1 MSEPLSID
9 SILGP
14 GGSISRRLPRYEP
27 REQQLE
33 MARSVSSAL
42 TDREH
47 LVVEAGTGTGKS
59 FAYLAAAILHATS
72 DQTESETKKPK
83 RSADD
88 ADDRV
93 GPASDRDK
101 EPDRPKR
108 VLISTHT
115 ISLQEQLIGKDIPLL
130 NSVIPREFSAVLVKG
145 RNNYLSLRR
154 MGRAVEKSVSLMA
167 NDFQMQQL
175 REIRKW
181 SDNTPDGSL
190 STLPIKPDGQVWDE
204 VRSDTGNCLRNK
216 CPNFKDCFY
225 FQARRRAQNAQ
236 LLIVNHAM
244 LFTDIAM
251 RRQGVSLLPDYDAI
265 ILDECHTIESVAG
278 DHLGIRLTS
287 GQFDYLFDRLYND
300 RQQKGLLVAHELEA
314 LQKMV
319 DRCRFAASEMFAGV
333 LDWMQESRTRNG
345 RVHHP
350 EVVPNPLSEPM
361 EILAR
366 RLRAHA
372 DGQDNDSDRQ
382 DFQSAHDRLL
392 ALAGGLREWLDQ
404 SLKQE
409 SVYWVETSGSRRGMD
424 RVSLS
429 ASPIDIGQT
438 LREEVFQNEEIGS
451 VIMTSATLATGEQ
464 DKFKFFRSRVGLTT
478 GRSLQVGSP
487 FDYEKQAKLIIVR
500 GLPDPSAKRDEFE
513 AALPQQ
519 IKRFVGHTDGHAF
532 VLFTSYSLLRKCA
545 EAITPWCIERDLHLY
560 SQAGDQNRTQLLDSF
575 RKDPRGVLLGTD
587 SFWQGVD
594 VPGDALTN
602 VVITKLPF
610 SVPDHPLLEARLET
624 IRARGGHPFPDYQL
638 PEAVIKFRQGF
649 GRLIRTRDDS
659 GMVVVLDPRIRSKPY
674 GRLFLSALPPLPC
687 HDVGTVPRQKTKKQ

>member
-72 DQTESETKKPK
+72 DQTEPGTKKPK
-83 RSADD
+83 RSTDD
-88 ADDRV
+88 ADDRI

-101 EPDRPKR
+101 DPDRPKR

-265 ILDECHTIESVAG
+265 ILDE
-278 DHLGIRLTS
+278 
-287 GQFDYLFDRLYND
+287 
-300 RQQKGLLVAHELEA
+300 
-314 LQKMV
+314 
-319 DRCRFAASEMFAGV
+319 
-333 LDWMQESRTRNG
+333 
-345 RVHHP
+345 
-350 EVVPNPLSEPM
+350 
-361 EILAR
+361 
-366 RLRAHA
+366 
-372 DGQDNDSDRQ
+372 
-382 DFQSAHDRLL
+382 
-392 ALAGGLREWLDQ
+392 
-404 SLKQE
+404 
-409 SVYWVETSGSRRGMD
+409 
-424 RVSLS
+424 
-429 ASPIDIGQT
+429 
-438 LREEVFQNEEIGS
+438 
-451 VIMTSATLATGEQ
+451 
-464 DKFKFFRSRVGLTT
+464 
-478 GRSLQVGSP
+478 
-487 FDYEKQAKLIIVR
+487 
-500 GLPDPSAKRDEFE
+500 
-513 AALPQQ
+513 
-519 IKRFVGHTDGHAF
+519 
-532 VLFTSYSLLRKCA
+532 
-545 EAITPWCIERDLHLY
+545 
-560 SQAGDQNRTQLLDSF
+560 
-575 RKDPRGVLLGTD
+575 
-587 SFWQGVD
+587 
-594 VPGDALTN
+594 
-602 VVITKLPF
+602 
-610 SVPDHPLLEARLET
+610 
-624 IRARGGHPFPDYQL
+624 
-638 PEAVIKFRQGF
+638 
-649 GRLIRTRDDS
+649 
-659 GMVVVLDPRIRSKPY
+659 
-674 GRLFLSALPPLPC
+674 
-687 HDVGTVPRQKTKKQ
+687 